1 MLGGVPGMSRTEP
14 EGPRRQGQSHS
25 DLSKRWAHS
34 EDRRRGGP
42 AAVGKGRYICIPAGG
57 PRRSSRPMP
66 LAGLGGPPSK
76 LQAWSAVTGPDRELR
91 QAPCGS
97 TFGQCYSR
105 PYAHYTLLGR
115 YHWAMTTRPA
125 KAVRPFIVWGMATS
139 AGEPGPG
146 GAGDAAGVRAAP
158 GRSRAGANC
167 HADSCCCSSDRRPK
181 NEQ

>member
-1 MLGGVPGMSRTEP
+1 MSRTEP
-14 EGPRRQGQSHS
+14 EGPRWQGQSHS

-34 EDRRRGGP
+34 EDRCRGGP

-76 LQAWSAVTGPDRELR
+76 LQAWSAVTGPDRQLR

-105 PYAHYTLLGR
+105 PYAHYTVLGR

-125 KAVRPFIVWGMATS
+125 IAVRPSVVWGMATRAA
-139 AGEPGPG
+139 AGEPGPMPG
-146 GAGDAAGVRAAP
+146 PGQAGAG
-158 GRSRAGANC
+158 AGAG
-167 HADSCCCSSDRRPK
+167 RRESAPVK
-181 NEQ
+181 PRGFVLLLSVVRKMKS

>member
-1 MLGGVPGMSRTEP
+1 MSRTEP

-42 AAVGKGRYICIPAGG
+42 AAVGKGRYICIPAVG

-76 LQAWSAVTGPDRELR
+76 LQAWSAGTGPNRELR

-97 TFGQCYSR
+97 TFRQCYSLHLAWAL
-105 PYAHYTLLGR
+105 PLGEDDSTGYSR
-115 YHWAMTTRPA
+115 
-125 KAVRPFIVWGMATS
+125 KAFPSYGVWPHALESPGQ
-139 AGEPGPG
+139 AGRGN
-146 GAGDAAGVRAAP
+146 AAGVASA
-158 GRSRAGANC
+158 GAGTVRAGANC

-181 NEQ
+181 NVTINNI

>member
-1 MLGGVPGMSRTEP
+1 MSRTEP

-42 AAVGKGRYICIPAGG
+42 AAVGKGRYICIPAVG

-76 LQAWSAVTGPDRELR
+76 LQAWSAGTGPNRELR

-97 TFGQCYSR
+97 TFRQCYSLHLAWAL
-105 PYAHYTLLGR
+105 PLGEDDSTGYSR
-115 YHWAMTTRPA
+115 KAFHRMGYGHTRWRA
-125 KAVRPFIVWGMATS
+125 RARRGGGRGGS
-139 AGEPGPG
+139 AGRRDGP
-146 GAGDAAGVRAAP
+146 
-158 GRSRAGANC
+158 
-167 HADSCCCSSDRRPK
+167 RRCELPRGFVLLLLRPSPEK
-181 NEQ
+181 

>member
-1 MLGGVPGMSRTEP
+1 MSRTEP

-42 AAVGKGRYICIPAGG
+42 AAVGKGRYICSPAGG

-66 LAGLGGPPSK
+66 LAGLGGPPST
-76 LQAWSAVTGPDRELR
+76 LQAWSAGTGPNRELR

-97 TFGQCYSR
+97 TFRQCYSLHLAWAL
-105 PYAHYTLLGR
+105 PLGEDDSTGYSR
-115 YHWAMTTRPA
+115 KAFHRMGYGHTRWRA
-125 KAVRPFIVWGMATS
+125 RA
-139 AGEPGPG
+139 GPG
-146 GAGDAAGVRAAP
+146 GAGDAAGVASA
-158 GRSRAGANC
+158 GAGTVRAGANC